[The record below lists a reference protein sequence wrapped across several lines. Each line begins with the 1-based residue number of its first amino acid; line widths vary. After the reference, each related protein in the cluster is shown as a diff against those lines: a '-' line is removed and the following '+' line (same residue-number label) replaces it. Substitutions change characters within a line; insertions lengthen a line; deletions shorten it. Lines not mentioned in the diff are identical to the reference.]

1 MKITFN
7 QFYLKTNRLDK
18 ILIFLIF
25 FFPLFMSLSIFLADL
40 SASII
45 SIFVIFL
52 LSSKKERH
60 KFNQIKKS
68 IYVFLIFYAFIL
80 ISLIFSISIEQSLLP
95 SIFYIRYFL
104 FILGIFYFLEKYEF
118 METIILYSILFTFLI
133 VALDSF
139 YQFFFLKNILN
150 YPVINEGMNIIT
162 SFFNDEKKLGS
173 YSVRLLPFILSLLIY
188 LKKDKLIYPVLI
200 IIGMIIF
207 LASERTALFLFFVL
221 LLFFFLI
228 NKYKIKFAFF
238 GLIFLITLLTLS
250 KDHRYK
256 YLTYTLQQ
264 FGVLETKW
272 NSNYGGNLKFY
283 SQEHENLAYS
293 ALQIFKK
300 NILTGSGI
308 KTFYLAC
315 NELKSKITI
324 KPTNKDKTSFFNRN
338 NQIKCSTH
346 PHNYYLQILS
356 DSGIFLFLIVFSF
369 FLHILIKNIKLIF
382 KKDIKINELSYYF
395 LNIGI
400 IINLFPLI
408 PSGNFYNNWLS
419 LIMFY
424 PLGFWL
430 YINQKI
436 KDV

>member
-1 MKITFN
+1 M
-7 QFYLKTNRLDK
+7 
-18 ILIFLIF
+18 
-25 FFPLFMSLSIFLADL
+25 
-40 SASII
+40 
-45 SIFVIFL
+45 
-52 LSSKKERH
+52 
-60 KFNQIKKS
+60 
-68 IYVFLIFYAFIL
+68 
-80 ISLIFSISIEQSLLP
+80 
-95 SIFYIRYFL
+95 
-104 FILGIFYFLEKYEF
+104 
-118 METIILYSILFTFLI
+118 
-133 VALDSF
+133 
-139 YQFFFLKNILN
+139 
-150 YPVINEGMNIIT
+150 
-162 SFFNDEKKLGS
+162 
-173 YSVRLLPFILSLLIY
+173 
-188 LKKDKLIYPVLI
+188 
-200 IIGMIIF
+200 
-207 LASERTALFLFFVL
+207 
-221 LLFFFLI
+221 FFFLI

-382 KKDIKINELSYYF
+382 KKNIKINELSYYF